1 MVGGVPDIFDIAG
14 RSAIVTGGANG
25 MGKGIVEHFVA
36 AGVKVTL
43 CDLSED
49 GVRAAA
55 DAAGGD
61 TQGVVADVSDEVS
74 VRDLVA
80 RHVDRWGAPDF
91 MVNAAGIMPFM
102 PLFDVTVEQWD
113 RCHAVNLRGTFLM
126 LRETAGAMR
135 AADRKGAIVNIA
147 SIASLMPFGD
157 MPAYASS
164 KGGVLMLT
172 RNAALDLAPYGIR
185 VNAILPGGVL
195 TEGALKNFPDP
206 ETAKAAATERVP
218 LGRYAMPADI
228 AGVTRFLVSEAASF
242 ITGQGLIVDGGRTLT

>member
-14 RSAIVTGGANG
+14 RSAIVTGGASG

-172 RNAALDLAPYGIR
+172 R
-185 VNAILPGGVL
+185 
-195 TEGALKNFPDP
+195 KNFPNP
-206 ETAKAAATERVP
+206 EAAKAAATERVP